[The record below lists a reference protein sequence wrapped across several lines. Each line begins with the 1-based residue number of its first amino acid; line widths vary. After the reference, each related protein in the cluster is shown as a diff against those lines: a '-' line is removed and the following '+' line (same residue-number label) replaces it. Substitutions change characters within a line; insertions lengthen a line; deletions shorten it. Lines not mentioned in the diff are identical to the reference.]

1 MCTVQKWHTSPRR
14 ISLRRANCLAKI
26 NHMLAAGLRMLE
38 ATHMYRSS
46 LTLAFVVL
54 YSAAGAASDLSSV
67 YVAPG
72 GIYAPSADV
81 YVRPGPAHRQRPYAE
96 PGYGYRQPSYGTVDP
111 AYRAPASVYG
121 EYERPYAAQPVYV
134 DRAPAYPE
142 RHYARERSTLR
153 SLTTRGTLLRAG
165 TGLCRRIC
173 AEAAAARALP
183 CAGTMR
189 RRLWPV
195 DLLRLKP
202 PALRGFVAADCDSDT
217 TRAPNESLR
226 AILDYRAGPQGGLA
240 TA

>member
-1 MCTVQKWHTSPRR
+1 
-14 ISLRRANCLAKI
+14 
-26 NHMLAAGLRMLE
+26 
-38 ATHMYRSS
+38 MYRSS

-142 RHYARERSTLR
+142 RYSARERYSAQEYDYEYAPRPPLPVPYR
-153 SLTTRGTLLRAG
+153 
-165 TGLCRRIC
+165 
-173 AEAAAARALP
+173 ARAR
-183 CAGTMR
+183 C
-189 RRLWPV
+189 V
-195 DLLRLKP
+195 DDYGRS
-202 PALRGFVAADCDSDT
+202 AYCD
-217 TRAPNESLR
+217 
-226 AILDYRAGPQGGLA
+226 
-240 TA
+240 